1 MAGFRVGCDLTN
13 PLDVAASIEQFGDRY
28 LRRIYTDAELAGC
41 AGPILSQRLAARFA
55 AKEAVAKVLG
65 ELSGAL
71 PWRSIEVG
79 SDHSG
84 RPVIA
89 LHAQAAA
96 LAAAQGIRSFEVSL
110 SHEPIM
116 AMAVV
121 LAEVDAQGAQADEV
135 KRR

>member
-1 MAGFRVGCDLTN
+1 VGCDLTN

-71 PWRSIEVG
+71 P
-79 SDHSG
+79 
-84 RPVIA
+84 
-89 LHAQAAA
+89 
-96 LAAAQGIRSFEVSL
+96 
-110 SHEPIM
+110 
-116 AMAVV
+116 
-121 LAEVDAQGAQADEV
+121 
-135 KRR
+135 